1 MLTLAPLKNKAEVE
15 AIFKAKNI
23 PFNEFSGVVT
33 ANDGTCVIGMSL
45 YELTNDKM
53 TVFYI
58 EPVSDIPLADGI
70 LRSTLHIAAERS
82 IMSAYYAE
90 PMDVSFLKKVDFIKK
105 EEEKSLQIDKL
116 FKSCCSCK

>member
-33 ANDGTCVIGMSL
+33 ANDGKDVIGMSL

-58 EPVSDIPLADGI
+58 EPTSDIALADGI
-70 LRSTLHIAAERS
+70 LRSTLHVAAERS

-90 PMDVSFLKKVDFIKK
+90 PMDISFLKKVDFIKS
-105 EEEKSLQIDKL
+105 EDEKSLQIDKL

>member
-1 MLTLAPLKNKAEVE
+1 MLTLAPLKNKEE
-15 AIFKAKNI
+15 IESIFKNKNI
-23 PFNEFSGVVT
+23 PFGKFSGVVT
-33 ANDGTCVIGMSL
+33 ANDGEKVIGMSL

-70 LRSTLHIAAERS
+70 LRSTLHVAAERS

-90 PMDVSFLKKVDFIKK
+90 PMDISFLKKIDFIKN

>member
-23 PFNEFSGVVT
+23 SFNEFSGVVT

-45 YELTNDKM
+45 YELTNERI

-70 LRSTLHIAAERS
+70 LRSTLHVAAERS

-90 PMDVSFLKKVDFIKK
+90 PMDVSFLKKIDFIKN

>member
-90 PMDVSFLKKVDFIKK
+90 PMDISFLKKIDFIKN

>member
-45 YELTNDKM
+45 YELTNERI

-70 LRSTLHIAAERS
+70 LRSTLHVAAERS

-90 PMDVSFLKKVDFIKK
+90 PMDISFLKKIDFIKN